1 VVDQPGRGYIYRRY
15 LLLAWVGIQGVIE
28 DILGFRQLQVF
39 PRFVLVIDSFLFIIS
54 FASSFCPPV

>member
-1 VVDQPGRGYIYRRY
+1 LISRAAPRYIYRRY
-15 LLLAWVGIQGVIE
+15 LLLAWVGIQGVIQ